1 MINEGSNQYGN
12 VLYAANTS
20 PLTGLAGITQSGQN
34 HTKQSKKTKNEENSL
49 LPTFLMEDN
58 SGDSEPPPIRVFGPV
73 GPVEPVG
80 SGGGEKSGRD

>member
-20 PLTGLAGITQSGQN
+20 PLTGLAGISGQN
-34 HTKQSKKTKNEENSL
+34 HTKQPKKAKIEENSL

-73 GPVEPVG
+73 RPVEPVG
-80 SGGGEKSGRD
+80 SGGGEKSGWD